1 MLIDDPKDF
10 CSFSKNAVTKIDG
23 KLAAHFKS
31 IFSAELDNVDSITIS
46 TDLGDLQLTEVDQQS
61 LVTAVKGR

>member
-1 MLIDDPKDF
+1 MLINDPKDF

-23 KLAAHFKS
+23 KLAAHFKR

-46 TDLGDLQLTEVDQQS
+46 ADLGNLQLTAVNQQR
-61 LVTAVKGR
+61 LVTAVKER